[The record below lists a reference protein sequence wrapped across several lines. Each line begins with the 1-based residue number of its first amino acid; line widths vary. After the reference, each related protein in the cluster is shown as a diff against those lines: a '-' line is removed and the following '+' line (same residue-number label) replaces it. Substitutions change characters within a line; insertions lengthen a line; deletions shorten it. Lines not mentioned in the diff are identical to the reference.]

1 MKRILVLPFLLL
13 LVHSCIN
20 RETVHG
26 NGNETTESRNP
37 GSFKRIQLMGSM
49 DVEIKK
55 GDERSVEIN
64 AEENLLPYIETK
76 VEGDKLI
83 VKFSDDVNI
92 DADKDIIV
100 KVTTPALTEASVM
113 GSGDISGDGKFES
126 DDKIEINVL
135 GSGNV
140 KMELDAPAIEAKV
153 TGSGDI
159 DISGNTKDATYNT
172 MGSGNIKASNLKA
185 ENTEAKTMGSGNI
198 RAFASVKLKATIMGS
213 GDISYKGGGAV
224 TSNVHGSGAVK
235 TIE

>member
-1 MKRILVLPFLLL
+1 MKSLLVLPVLLL
-13 LVHSCIN
+13 LLNSCIN

-26 NGNETTESRNP
+26 NGNETTEIRNP
-37 GSFKRIQLMGSM
+37 GSFNRIQLMGSM

-55 GDERSVEIN
+55 GDERSVEIK

-83 VKFSDDVNI
+83 VKFSNDVNI

-100 KVTTPALTEASVM
+100 KVTTPVLTEASVM
-113 GSGDISGDGKFES
+113 GSGDISGNGKFES
-126 DDKIEINVL
+126 SDKITINVL

-159 DISGNTKDATYNT
+159 DIAGNTKDAVYNT
-172 MGSGNIKASNLKA
+172 MGSGNIKASDLKA

-198 RAFASVKLKATIMGS
+198 NAFASVKLKVTIMGS

-224 TSNVHGSGAVK
+224 TSNVHGSGSVK
-235 TIE
+235 AIE

>member
-13 LVHSCIN
+13 LAHSCIN

-140 KMELDAPAIEAKV
+140 KMELDAPAVEAKV

-159 DISGNTKDATYNT
+159 DIAGNTKDATYNT
-172 MGSGNIKASNLKA
+172 MGSGNIKASDLKA

>member
-55 GDERSVEIN
+55 GDERSVKIN

-140 KMELDAPAIEAKV
+140 KMELDAPAVEAKV

-159 DISGNTKDATYNT
+159 DIAGNTKDATYNT
-172 MGSGNIKASNLKA
+172 MGSGNIKASDLKA

>member
-1 MKRILVLPFLLL
+1 MKHILVLPFLLL

-159 DISGNTKDATYNT
+159 DIAGNTKDATYNT
-172 MGSGNIKASNLKA
+172 MGSGNIKASDLKA